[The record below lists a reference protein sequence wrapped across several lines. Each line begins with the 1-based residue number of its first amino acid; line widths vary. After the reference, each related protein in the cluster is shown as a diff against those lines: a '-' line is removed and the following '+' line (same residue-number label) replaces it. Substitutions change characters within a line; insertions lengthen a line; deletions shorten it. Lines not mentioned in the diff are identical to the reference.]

1 MLTLTR
7 RAPLA
12 GVLALA
18 LTGAVAAP
26 VAGAATSTRTTA
38 AHSNAAKPKPVVKKV
53 KVADDF
59 FSPTKLTIKVGDKV
73 NFVWSPTNI
82 NVHNVTLV
90 SGPKGVNRKQFTS
103 LDGSTSFHFQR
114 TFTVPGKYHF
124 QCTIHPTMMNTFI
137 TVKK

>member
-12 GVLALA
+12 AVTALA
-18 LTGAVAAP
+18 LTGAVVVP
-26 VAGAATSTRTTA
+26 VAGATTNARTAAATST
-38 AHSNAAKPKPVVKKV
+38 AAKPKAVVKKV

-59 FSPTKLTIKVGDKV
+59 YSPTKLTIKVGDKV

-82 NVHNVTLV
+82 DTHNVTLV
-90 SGPKGVNRKQFTS
+90 SGPKGVSRKQFTS
-103 LDGSTSFHFQR
+103 LDGSTSFHFER
-114 TFTVPGKYHF
+114 TFTVAGKYHF
-124 QCTIHPTMMNTFI
+124 QCTIHPTMMNFFL